1 MMKKGMLLKMNGSG
15 VNSFTV
21 ITRPFVFRMALV
33 SLSLIFIASQTFAEG
48 SWTKQRSGTL
58 SWLRAVYFLDQQKGW
73 IVGTNGI
80 VLATTDGG
88 ESWKPLLRP
97 TEDNVRDLY
106 FSDERNGWIVCER
119 SLYLL
124 KTKDEQRSYLMS
136 TIDGGR
142 AWRRV
147 NMTGD
152 PDARLLRVLFTTEG
166 HGWLFGEGGMIYV
179 TGDGGQTWLK
189 KRTPTRH
196 ILFGGASLDS
206 THLWLVGT
214 GATIIQ
220 TRDGGETWRN
230 GNVLGITSE
239 VRFTATS
246 FVDKVRGWAVG
257 NAGSIF
263 MTVDGGRTWSAQKS
277 NVEEDLNDVKF
288 LDTTEGWVAGNGG
301 VLLHTTDG
309 GFHWTVEQTGTTH
322 PLERLFFVSRE
333 RGWAVGFGGTIL
345 SYAFS
350 KAPAI
355 KQPPAL
361 KGAGLNK

>member
-1 MMKKGMLLKMNGSG
+1 MLLKMNGSG
-15 VNSFTV
+15 VDSFTV
-21 ITRPFVFRMALV
+21 ITRPFVSRMALL
-33 SLSLIFIASQTFAEG
+33 SLSLILIASQTFAAG
-48 SWTKQRSGTL
+48 SWTKQRAGTL
-58 SWLRAVYFLDQQKGW
+58 SGWAVYFLDQQRGW

-80 VLATTDGG
+80 VLATADGG
-88 ESWKPLLRP
+88 ESWKPLRRP

-106 FSDERNGWIVCER
+106 FSDEQKGWIVCER

-136 TIDGGR
+136 TIDGGKT
-142 AWRRV
+142 WRRV

-166 HGWLFGEGGMIYV
+166 HGWVFGEGGMIYV

-189 KRTPTRH
+189 NAPRRATYCSAEPRSTRPPV
-196 ILFGGASLDS
+196 A
-206 THLWLVGT
+206 VGT

-257 NAGSIF
+257 NEGRIF

-288 LDTTEGWVAGNGG
+288 IDTTEGWAAGNGG

-345 SYAFS
+345 SYAHS
-350 KAPAI
+350 KSPAL